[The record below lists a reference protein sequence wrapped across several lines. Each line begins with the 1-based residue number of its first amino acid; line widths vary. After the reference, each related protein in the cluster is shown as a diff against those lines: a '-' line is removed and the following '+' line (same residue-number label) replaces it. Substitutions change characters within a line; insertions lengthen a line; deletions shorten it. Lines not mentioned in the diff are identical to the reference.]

1 VHLHKAGVVEAATAL
16 LDSYGIADLTMRRL
30 ARELDVTP
38 GALYWHFPNK
48 QALLGAVA
56 DRILQACG
64 RPAPAAWRERVT
76 EIGAQLRDALL
87 SHTDGA
93 ELVSASFAAGQSA
106 AMADIVA
113 RLADAATEAG
123 VVSDQADLAARTVVY
138 YVLGFTADEQS
149 RLQWDAA
156 GALAS
161 GHSVLTTDPT
171 GRFAFGLALLVD
183 GIACRAPRSTRARET
198 ASDTVGHVEFGVNS
212 ADQMFNPFVAVP
224 AAQSHDAPPDVAGHA
239 ADGQRRREL

>member
-1 VHLHKAGVVEAATAL
+1 MHLHKADVVEAATAL

-30 ARELDVTP
+30 ARELDVSP

-48 QALLGAVA
+48 QALLGALA
-56 DRILQACG
+56 DRILQVCG
-64 RPAPAAWRERVT
+64 RPAPAGWRERVT
-76 EIGAQLRDALL
+76 EIGALLRDALL

-123 VVSDQADLAARTVVY
+123 MAPEQAELAARTVAY

-156 GALAS
+156 GAALAD
-161 GHSVLTTDPT
+161 GQSVLTGDATD
-171 GRFAFGLALLVD
+171 RFAFGLGLLVD
-183 GIACRAPRSTRARET
+183 GMSRRRDRRERGVA
-198 ASDTVGHVEFGVNS
+198 ASDTVGHVDFGVSS
-212 ADQMFNPFVAVP
+212 ADHVFDPLVAVP
-224 AAQSHDAPPDVAGHA
+224 AAQSHDASPDVAGRA
-239 ADGQRRREL
+239 ADGQRPREL